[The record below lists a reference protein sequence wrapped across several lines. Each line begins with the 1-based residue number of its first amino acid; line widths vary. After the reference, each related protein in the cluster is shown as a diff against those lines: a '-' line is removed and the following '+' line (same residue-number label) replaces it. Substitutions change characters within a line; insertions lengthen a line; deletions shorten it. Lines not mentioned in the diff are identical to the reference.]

1 MFRVKYSR
9 EIILKLLYQI
19 DVLGIEVSDAR
30 AFLENNGNF
39 FKGLNEREREF
50 IVQILEA
57 VIREMPDIDALIS
70 KHLIGWSLTRLTPV
84 DRNLIRMGIAESRIH
99 KEKAIVI
106 DDVVRI
112 SKKYGGEESFKI
124 INAILDKVIQ

>member
-19 DVLGIEVSDAR
+19 DVLGIEVSDSR

-39 FKGLNEREREF
+39 FRGLNEREREF
-50 IVQILEA
+50 IVQILDS
-57 VIREMPDIDALIS
+57 VIREKSDIDALIS
-70 KHLIGWSLTRLTPV
+70 KHLIGWSLPRLTPV
-84 DRNLIRMGIAESRIH
+84 DRNLIRMGIAEARIN

-124 INAILDKVIQ
+124 INAILDKVIP